1 MSAPRVV
8 VVTGATGETGRATAA
23 ALTEAG
29 HTVIAVGTDAGR
41 LASVEASSR
50 IVSDLADP
58 AAASALRDEVL
69 AVAGRLDGLIHL
81 VGGWRPGWSDD
92 DAEWLNSR
100 LVTTLLTAT
109 AALEPALTTSPA
121 GRVAILSSTA
131 VSHDGPP
138 TSAYVAAKLAAE
150 AWMRQL
156 TGRWQ
161 GTDAAAV
168 IWVAR
173 SLGDGERDTTPDTVA
188 RAAVALW
195 ETPASELA
203 GARIRL

>member
-1 MSAPRVV
+1 MSTPRVV
-8 VVTGATGETGRATAA
+8 VVTGATGVTGRATAA
-23 ALTEAG
+23 ALTGAG
-29 HTVIAVGTDAGR
+29 HAVVAVGTDAGR
-41 LASVEASSR
+41 LASVEASTR
-50 IVSDLADP
+50 IVADLADP
-58 AAASALRDEVL
+58 SAASALRDEVL
-69 AVAGRLDGLIHL
+69 SGAGRIDGLVHL

-92 DAEWLNSR
+92 DAEWLNTR

-109 AALEPALTTSPA
+109 AALEPALTASPA

-138 TSAYVAAKLAAE
+138 TSAYTAAKLAAE

-161 GTDAAAV
+161 GTEAAAV
-168 IWVAR
+168 TWVVR
-173 SLGDGERDTTPDTVA
+173 SLGDGERDTRPDTVA
-188 RAAVALW
+188 RAAVSLW
-195 ETPASELA
+195 ESPASVLA